1 MIPIPYLPEKMPATH
16 HLLFLPVSGRKYIK
30 MQKHLFSSWE
40 NYQFDT

>member
-30 MQKHLFSSWE
+30 NAKTFVFILGKLPV
-40 NYQFDT
+40 